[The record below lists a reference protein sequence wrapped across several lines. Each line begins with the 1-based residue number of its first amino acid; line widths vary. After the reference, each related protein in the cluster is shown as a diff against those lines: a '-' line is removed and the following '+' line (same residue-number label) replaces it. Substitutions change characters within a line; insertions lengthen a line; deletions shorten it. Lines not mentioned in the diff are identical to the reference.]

1 MITIADLMS
10 RGPVTVREDQKI
22 LEVVPIY
29 REKNIHHIPVVDKQG
44 DVIGMLSA
52 KDVENFVTV
61 TRIIEEEGSN
71 VLVQEIMT
79 QPIFSFYEDV
89 SVQQAALAMVD
100 NKIHA
105 IVVADRN
112 TEKMVGIVTSTDILM
127 HVAGIKP

>member
-1 MITIADLMS
+1 MS
-10 RGPVTVREDQKI
+10 RGPITVREDQKI

-112 TEKMVGIVTSTDILM
+112 TEKMIGIVTSTDILM
-127 HVAGIKP
+127 HVAGMKP

>member
-10 RGPVTVREDQKI
+10 RGPITVREDQKI

-112 TEKMVGIVTSTDILM
+112 TEKMIGIVTSTDILM
-127 HVAGIKP
+127 HVAGMKP

>member
-1 MITIADLMS
+1 MITIVDLMS
-10 RGPVTVREDQKI
+10 RGPITVREDQKI

-112 TEKMVGIVTSTDILM
+112 TEKMIGIVTSTDILM
-127 HVAGIKP
+127 HVAGMKP